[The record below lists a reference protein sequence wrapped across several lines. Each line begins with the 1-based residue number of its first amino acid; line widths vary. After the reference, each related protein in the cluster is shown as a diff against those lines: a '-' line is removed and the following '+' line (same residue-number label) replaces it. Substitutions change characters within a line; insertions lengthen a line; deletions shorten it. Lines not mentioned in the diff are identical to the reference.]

1 MVMFNPGK
9 KRRRWMSRALR
20 GTTCCLVLSRSSRSL
35 VGGPRVRGPPFVDVT
50 PLAACGLFVLVLTA
64 MTCCSAGLWNGIVVV
79 LCAAVAASTATSTPK
94 MMLLLVVLPLACLG
108 IRCVFEGH
116 RKLYGTGSRALG
128 QLCLGYGCSTWF
140 KQKLRG
146 LREPP
151 PCACGLPE
159 PSRPHLLWGC
169 AHFDHC
175 VQAVGQP
182 QDRLQAKAVP
192 EIPPAP
198 DVIDNEQ
205 VVDEL
210 VDLLSQAFAAAGQ
223 GNALVGTDGSS
234 IDGVA
239 AASIASRSRKVVAFS
254 TDGEDQSSYKAEV
267 AALVFLCRALLRFR
281 DKWKGRLVV
290 ACDCKA
296 AIDAFFGRGTLFTLV
311 QELTAA
317 RTMLSSWGLLV
328 DLVWIPSHGKAL
340 PRAWRGD
347 PQVPVDHL
355 RIVNEFADDAAR
367 AWAVRR
373 ACGSLRQRWTAAS
386 RAAAQ

>member
-1 MVMFNPGK
+1 MLLQNRTALSQEAARPLMLELIGWRRDPVLARRWAVLQEILRLRGHVQPGK

-79 LCAAVAASTATSTPK
+79 LCAAVAASTATSTAK

-296 AIDAFFGRGTLFTLV
+296 AIDAFLWPRHAVHPGAGADGCSNDAV
-311 QELTAA
+311 QLGAA
-317 RTMLSSWGLLV
+317 
-328 DLVWIPSHGKAL
+328 
-340 PRAWRGD
+340 
-347 PQVPVDHL
+347 
-355 RIVNEFADDAAR
+355 
-367 AWAVRR
+367 
-373 ACGSLRQRWTAAS
+373 C
-386 RAAAQ
+386 